1 LLHDTQ
7 QGDPVQTRAIAESFI
22 SAVDRCSSS
31 DVLILATANEPSELH
46 ATLRSKHV
54 FGRVVMIPNPDSGMR
69 QAVSGRSYPGPFTR
83 DLCSTLDFQ
92 VLTMIIQREY
102 LEKAKLSA
110 PATFD
115 YVSLAQ
121 QTEGYTPAD
130 LKDLVGI
137 AIQQSLIRQSH
148 STDVV
153 SSSGWHTQPSL
164 CDC

>member
-1 LLHDTQ
+1 VVCAKLS
-7 QGDPVQTRAIAESFI
+7 VEEAI
-22 SAVDRCSSS
+22 
-31 DVLILATANEPSELH
+31 LIFSLEANFQSL
-46 ATLRSKHV
+46 
-54 FGRVVMIPNPDSGMR
+54 N
-69 QAVSGRSYPGPFTR
+69 
-83 DLCSTLDFQ
+83 FQ

-121 QTEGYTPAD
+121 HTEGYTPAD